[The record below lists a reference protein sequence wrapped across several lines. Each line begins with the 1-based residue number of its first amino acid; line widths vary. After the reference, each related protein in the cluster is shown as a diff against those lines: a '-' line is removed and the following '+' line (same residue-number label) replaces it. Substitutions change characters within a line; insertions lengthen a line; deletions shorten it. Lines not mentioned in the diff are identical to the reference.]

1 MCVALRQMFG
11 SVIPPRPPQPIRKAL
26 RKSIGIAIGNA
37 IAGIIAL
44 GAAVAILV
52 LPLLA
57 RLPILGWNEISRY
70 LASPGPAVFAVG
82 ILTGIV
88 VERWRR
94 TIVRDYTFSRHAKL
108 YWTWLAV
115 IGSLTTMGI
124 GLPYIAMVAGTTGVR
139 SLETAGVHIEFGGAT
154 SGGRSPLVFE
164 VERHDVARFRLVHV
178 VSATVEDY
186 GLLSFRL
193 KQDSEFYKKVAEKD
207 LVLRTVDVHDAMRI
221 RGNFEKARAFS
232 EEFLSPTFKCIQE
245 ARRRQLDE
253 TQTVQHALALAHGLR
268 RVLAAGRT
276 VAKSGNTGAAKSEVN
291 EALNALVAGEQ
302 HAWTTFCKLAGRD
315 GEMLKR
321 TDWEPPR
328 EEDFAALSEVPHLYT
343 LLAWFYMS
351 ADELDTALQILK
363 EGDSDSV
370 AFKSDMNYNITHG
383 YVLYLLKR
391 PAKDSIRFQERALN
405 FANEVV
411 EAVPESWTDGMLSS
425 REFAMRYARA
435 QRQLRQE
442 LALLLAHDGK
452 RMGEAVH
459 YARTFFE
466 ETGRWERTWRW
477 DMQWGRDSASQ
488 QRIRIGRFD
497 DWSRDEIYWLPAD
510 AVTSCLVYG
519 YTVMALEARA
529 AVPDPE
535 MLLVAR
541 DLFEE
546 GMQMFKEKE
555 VELTTLGQH
564 STYIRLE
571 ANLKQAVRLLKD
583 IEYF

>member
-1 MCVALRQMFG
+1 M
-11 SVIPPRPPQPIRKAL
+11 
-26 RKSIGIAIGNA
+26 
-37 IAGIIAL
+37 
-44 GAAVAILV
+44 
-52 LPLLA
+52 
-57 RLPILGWNEISRY
+57 
-70 LASPGPAVFAVG
+70 ASPGPAVFAVG

-108 YWTWLAV
+108 HWTWLAV
-115 IGSLTTMGI
+115 IGSLMTLGI

-139 SLETAGVHIEFGGAT
+139 SLETAGVHLEFGGTT
-154 SGGRSPLVFE
+154 SGARSPLVFE
-164 VERHDVARFRLVHV
+164 VERHDVVRFRLPHV
-178 VSATVEDY
+178 VYATVKDY
-186 GLLSFRL
+186 GLLGLRL
-193 KQDSEFYKKVAEKD
+193 KQDRTFYEKVAEAD
-207 LVLRTVDVHDAMRI
+207 LVLPTVNVQDAMWI
-221 RGNFEKARAFS
+221 RGNFEKAGAFS
-232 EEFLSPTFKCIQE
+232 KEFLSPTFKCMQE
-245 ARRRQLDE
+245 ARKRQLDE
-253 TQTVQHALALAHGLR
+253 TQTVQHALPLAHGLR

-276 VAKSGNTGAAKSEVN
+276 VAKTGNAGAAKDEVN
-291 EALNALVAGEQ
+291 EALKALVAGEQ
-302 HAWTTFCKLAGRD
+302 HAWTTFCILAGRD
-315 GEMLKR
+315 GEMLMR
-321 TDWEPPR
+321 THWEPPR

-343 LLAWFYMS
+343 LLAWLYMS
-351 ADELDTALQILK
+351 ADELDTALQILE

-370 AFKSDMNYNITHG
+370 AFKNDMNYNITRG
-383 YVLYLLKR
+383 YLLYLLKR
-391 PAKDSIRFQERALN
+391 PAEYSIQFQERALD
-405 FANEVV
+405 FANKVV
-411 EAVPESWTDGMLSS
+411 EAVPESWSDGTL
-425 REFAMRYARA
+425 RPRDFAMRYARA

-452 RMGEAVH
+452 RMGEALD

-477 DMQWGRDSASQ
+477 GMQWGRHSASQ

-546 GMQMFKEKE
+546 GMQMFKAKE
-555 VELTTLGQH
+555 VELMSSGQH

-571 ANLKQAVRLLKD
+571 AHLKQATRLLKD
-583 IEYF
+583 IGHLE